1 MQTAEATEYTGRSFS
16 EVSNVFKDNRIET
29 NELCRTPEKKHCV
42 LFKLFCRKGYSP
54 SSSFGFKAFTNAANV
69 SICNSVGGRKVKNR
83 ERTSYRGPF
92 SIILER
98 IGDAPVLFVFLCLG
112 TADFLC
118 IFYVFFGIEF
128 KKRQVKRKNYHGLI
142 FVHFI

>member
-1 MQTAEATEYTGRSFS
+1 MHFS
-16 EVSNVFKDNRIET
+16 DCDDDGLVVSVHKSQI
-29 NELCRTPEKKHCV
+29 
-42 LFKLFCRKGYSP
+42 
-54 SSSFGFKAFTNAANV
+54 
-69 SICNSVGGRKVKNR
+69 GRKVKNR
-83 ERTSYRGPF
+83 ERTSYWGPF